1 MDQAMQIYEELKD
14 MDYLDYM
21 DTYESDLQFIKT
33 LIDEIGAKAAR
44 EFLAQY
50 FE

>member
-1 MDQAMQIYEELKD
+1 MDAALQIYEELKD
-14 MDYLDYM
+14 LDYLDYM

>member
-1 MDQAMQIYEELKD
+1 MNAALQIYEELKD

-21 DTYESDLQFIKT
+21 ESYESDIQFIGV
-33 LIDEIGAKAAR
+33 LVQELGASAAR
-44 EFLAQY
+44 EYLQQY